1 MRRFPA
7 PLIVVTV
14 LFALFLLPGIVAAD
28 QTLPFTP
35 MGNVTGNYTLQQGND
50 QWIVNTNIP
59 LSTED
64 ICYPMVVWLILV
76 LIGVSF
82 IFLAVIFIARSDNV
96 PSIAILMCG
105 IIAFGIGYAASVM
118 APLVGEVR
126 TYLDVLP
133 SSTSGVVA
141 NLTNTV
147 YLNTVIVYT
156 ASPWMSYACW
166 GIGTAGFVIA
176 VAGVLSF
183 FGVFQ
188 RKGLAQAQKGDFLEQ
203 DVQGQDP
210 EVIRWREREPRK

>member
-126 TYLDVLP
+126 DLFRCP
-133 SSTSGVVA
+133 SIINIGSCGK
-141 NLTNTV
+141 
-147 YLNTVIVYT
+147 
-156 ASPWMSYACW
+156 SYKHRILKYRHSIHCISVDELRLLGNW
-166 GIGTAGFVIA
+166 RSRVCYCRCRGTFILWSVPTQRVGTGTERGF
-176 VAGVLSF
+176 
-183 FGVFQ
+183 
-188 RKGLAQAQKGDFLEQ
+188 
-203 DVQGQDP
+203 P
-210 EVIRWREREPRK
+210 

>member
-1 MRRFPA
+1 
-7 PLIVVTV
+7 
-14 LFALFLLPGIVAAD
+14 
-28 QTLPFTP
+28 
-35 MGNVTGNYTLQQGND
+35 
-50 QWIVNTNIP
+50 
-59 LSTED
+59 
-64 ICYPMVVWLILV
+64 
-76 LIGVSF
+76 
-82 IFLAVIFIARSDNV
+82 
-96 PSIAILMCG
+96 
-105 IIAFGIGYAASVM
+105 M

-166 GIGTAGFVIA
+166 GIGAAGFVIA

-210 EVIRWREREPRK
+210 EVIRWRERGPRK

>member
-1 MRRFPA
+1 
-7 PLIVVTV
+7 
-14 LFALFLLPGIVAAD
+14 
-28 QTLPFTP
+28 

-166 GIGTAGFVIA
+166 GIGAAGFVIA

-210 EVIRWREREPRK
+210 EVIRWRERGPRK